1 MNIGIVGLPNVGK
14 STLFTALT
22 KKYVDIANYP
32 FCTIQ
37 PNTGIVKVPDERLGR
52 LAHVSTSAQ
61 IIPASIEFVDI
72 AGLVRGAHKGEGLG
86 NTFLAH
92 IREVDM
98 IAHVVR
104 VFEDSD
110 IVHVTRTPDP
120 REDIET
126 IHFELICADLVTVEK
141 RLASVR
147 SQLRIMRT
155 RDLEQ
160 VEQVIERAHACLQNG
175 QLASEAIFTEEE
187 EAHLKDLHL
196 LTRKKMMY
204 VLNTDESGV
213 IPEHFKEA
221 LTPYIQGKP
230 TITLCAKLEAEL
242 ADLSDDEI
250 QELGMKRT
258 GLDVL
263 IRAGYEALGL
273 ITFFTSG
280 PKETRAW
287 TILQGSKAPQ
297 AAGVI
302 HTDFEKGFIRAEIM
316 QWKDLVELGSEV
328 QVKEKGRMRLE
339 GKEYVMQD
347 GDVAV
352 FRFSV

>member
-22 KKYVDIANYP
+22 KKHVDIANYP

-37 PNTGIVKVPDERLGR
+37 PNTGIVKVPDERLGQ
-52 LAHVSTSAQ
+52 LAQVSKSAQ
-61 IIPASIEFVDI
+61 IISASIEFVDI

-104 VFEDSD
+104 VFQNSD

-126 IHFELICADLVTVEK
+126 IHFELICADLTTIEK
-141 RLASVR
+141 RLMTVR
-147 SQLRIMRT
+147 SQLRSTRT
-155 RDLEQ
+155 RELEQ
-160 VEQVIERAHACLQNG
+160 AENVYTRVYACLQDG
-175 QLASEAIFTEEE
+175 RLASDTALTEEE
-187 EAHLKDLHL
+187 EAHIQDMHL
-196 LTRKKMMY
+196 LTRKKIMY
-204 VLNTDESGV
+204 VLNTDESGSV
-213 IPEHFKEA
+213 PEEYKEA
-221 LTPYIQGKP
+221 LAPYIKEKP
-230 TITLCAKLEAEL
+230 YITLCAKLEAEL

-250 QELGMKRT
+250 QELGLTRT
-258 GLDVL
+258 GLDML
-263 IRAGYEALGL
+263 IRTGYEALGL

-280 PKETRAW
+280 HKETRAW
-287 TILQGSKAPQ
+287 TILLGTKAPR

-302 HTDFEKGFIRAEIM
+302 HTDFEKGFIRAEIIH
-316 QWKDLVELGSEV
+316 WKDLVDLGSEAR
-328 QVKEKGRMRLE
+328 VKEKGRMQLE
-339 GKEYVMQD
+339 GKDYSMKD

>member
-22 KKYVDIANYP
+22 KKRVDIANYP

-37 PNTGIVKVPDERLGR
+37 PNTGIVKVPDERLSQ
-52 LAHVSTSAQ
+52 LAHVSKSAQ

-72 AGLVRGAHKGEGLG
+72 AGLVRGAHTGEGLG

-104 VFEDSD
+104 VFQDSD
-110 IVHVTRTPDP
+110 IVHVAQMPDP

-126 IHFELICADLVTVEK
+126 IHFELICADLATVEK
-141 RLASVR
+141 RLGTVR
-147 SQLRIMRT
+147 FGLRSMRT
-155 RDLEQ
+155 RELEQ
-160 VEQVIERAHACLQNG
+160 AGEILERIYVCLQNG
-175 QLASEAIFTEEE
+175 RLASEVAVSEEE
-187 EAHLKDLHL
+187 ETHLRDLHL

-204 VLNTDESGV
+204 VLNTSENGD
-213 IPEHFKEA
+213 IPEIYKEA
-221 LTPYIQGKP
+221 IESYIKGKSA
-230 TITLCAKLEAEL
+230 IALCAKSEAEL
-242 ADLSDDEI
+242 ADLTDDEI
-250 QELGMKRT
+250 AELGLKRT
-258 GLDVL
+258 GLDKL
-263 IRAGYEALGL
+263 IIEAYKELGL

-287 TILQGSKAPQ
+287 TIRNRAKAPE

-302 HTDFEKGFIRAEIM
+302 HTDFEKGFIRAEIIH
-316 QWKDLVELGSEV
+316 WEDLVDLGGEIR
-328 QVKEKGRMRLE
+328 VKERGLMRLE
-339 GKEYVMQD
+339 GREYIMKD

-352 FRFSV
+352 FRFAT

>member
-22 KKYVDIANYP
+22 KKRVDIANYP

-37 PNTGIVKVPDERLGR
+37 PNTGIVKVPDERLSQ
-52 LAHVSTSAQ
+52 LAQVSHSAQ
-61 IIPASIEFVDI
+61 IISASIEFVDI
-72 AGLVRGAHKGEGLG
+72 AGLVRGAHTGEGLG

-92 IREVDM
+92 IREVDA

-110 IVHVTRTPDP
+110 VVHVMQKPDP

-126 IHFELICADLVTVEK
+126 IHFELICADSATVEK
-141 RLASVR
+141 RVSAVR
-147 SQLRIMRT
+147 SQLRSSKT
-155 RDLEQ
+155 RELEQ
-160 VEQVIERAHACLQNG
+160 TLSALERIQACLQG
-175 QLASEAIFTEEE
+175 GSLASDIVLTEKEE
-187 EAHLKDLHL
+187 QYIRDLHL

-204 VLNTDESGV
+204 VLNTDESGI
-213 IPEHFKEA
+213 IPEDYKKAIA
-221 LTPYIQGKP
+221 LFIQNK
-230 TITLCAKLEAEL
+230 TAITLCAKLEAEL

-250 QELGMKRT
+250 QELGLKRT
-258 GLDVL
+258 GLDKF
-263 IRAGYEALGL
+263 IAAGYKELGL

-287 TILQGSKAPQ
+287 TIRNGSKAPQ

-302 HTDFEKGFIRAEIM
+302 HTDFEKGFIRAEIIH
-316 QWKDLVELGSEV
+316 WKDLVDLDGEL
-328 QVKEKGRMRLE
+328 QVKEKGLMRIE
-339 GKEYVMQD
+339 GKEYVIKD